1 MHAQCSGVAAAMH
14 VSSNTEG
21 VVKPTT
27 TFILPMEFV
36 QALGKMQ
43 AADFGTFLTSGSAA
57 TGHGVA
63 RVNKHLLGYV
73 TFTPRTCHAAGLT
86 CDEEFVVMDPYT
98 NADRAP
104 LVQSQF
110 TVRDPHI
117 ETINDLQKDFFLE
130 SSLQVGSKV
139 DLTMNLRSPFPTRRF
154 LPNKISESLPTL
166 KIENLGK
173 LLSTFLIRPN
183 TPMAT
188 VIGTAA
194 YLCGNPAMP
203 MEERAC
209 HTSFEGMA
217 QFATS
222 KLGTNNV
229 RILATTRALAE
240 ASIPTEEVRVAG
252 FHKRSITEGK
262 HVVICHDL
270 MFPSALTYCH
280 AVQGTKVVQVS
291 LENESVA
298 RNQISAVAICHLNT
312 TNWLSRHPVFA
323 VLNITKG
330 EEACHFL
337 TEGDIVWVV
346 NSATDEV

>member
-1 MHAQCSGVAAAMH
+1 MATTTHVA
-14 VSSNTEG
+14 NDEG

-27 TFILPMEFV
+27 TLIMPMQFV
-36 QALGKMQ
+36 QTLGKMQ
-43 AADFGTFLTSGSAA
+43 AASVATFMTPKSAA
-57 TGHGVA
+57 DRRVA
-63 RVNKHLLGYV
+63 RVNKHFVGYA
-73 TFTPRTCHAAGLT
+73 TFTPRICHAAGLT
-86 CDEEFVVMDPYT
+86 CDEFLTVDPYT
-98 NADRAP
+98 HAHQEA
-104 LVQSQF
+104 LVQSHF
-110 TVRDPHI
+110 TVRAPHI
-117 ETINDLQKDFFLE
+117 ETINDLQMDFFLE

-139 DLTMNLRSPFPTRRF
+139 SLAMNLRSPFPTRRF
-154 LPNKISESLPTL
+154 LPKEISELLPTL
-166 KIENLGK
+166 KMENLAR
-173 LLSTFLIRPN
+173 LLSTFHIRPN

-188 VIGTAA
+188 IIGTAT

-222 KLGTNNV
+222 KLGANNV
-229 RILATTRALAE
+229 RILATSGALAE
-240 ASIPTEEVRVAG
+240 ASIIPALVKVVG

-291 LENESVA
+291 LENESVP
-298 RNQISAVAICHLNT
+298 RNQIDAVAICHLNT

-323 VLNITKG
+323 ALNITKG

-346 NSATDEV
+346 NSATGEA